1 MKTLY
6 LECNMG
12 AAGDMLMAALTELM
26 PDKDV
31 FVKEL
36 NNKSVDELNNE
47 LVAAK
52 KELFNLRFQN
62 ATNQLDNTS
71 RIKEV
76 RRNIAR
82 IQTAMSK
89 ERKAN

>member
-1 MKTLY
+1 MKTNKFVEGLKAKS
-6 LECNMG
+6 
-12 AAGDMLMAALTELM
+12 AAELQ
-26 PDKDV
+26 
-31 FVKEL
+31 E
-36 NNKSVDELNNE
+36 E

-62 ATNQLDNTS
+62 ATNQLDNTA

-82 IQTAMSK
+82 IQTVIT
-89 ERKAN
+89 EKARA

>member
-1 MKTLY
+1 MKINKFVEDLKAKS
-6 LECNMG
+6 
-12 AAGDMLMAALTELM
+12 AA
-26 PDKDV
+26 
-31 FVKEL
+31 EL
-36 NNKSVDELNNE
+36 NEE

-62 ATNQLDNTS
+62 ATNQLDNTG

-82 IQTAMSK
+82 IQTVITA
-89 ERKAN
+89 KANACK